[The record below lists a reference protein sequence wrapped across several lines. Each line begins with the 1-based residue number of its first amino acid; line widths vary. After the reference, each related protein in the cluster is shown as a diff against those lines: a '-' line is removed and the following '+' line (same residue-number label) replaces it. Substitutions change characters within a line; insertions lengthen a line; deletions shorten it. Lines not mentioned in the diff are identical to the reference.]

1 MRSGKETES
10 EEKSNEIQEGE
21 ENERQEELV
30 VIEEGELGGVMNNRG
45 WFITCEESCNA
56 HSYNGAHSPKRG
68 EHKYLAFFVLKGDV
82 VIKEEFQDPNVDAEE
97 TLHCA

>member
-1 MRSGKETES
+1 MSHCFLVVALVGVRSGKETES

-45 WFITCEESCNA
+45 
-56 HSYNGAHSPKRG
+56 
-68 EHKYLAFFVLKGDV
+68 
-82 VIKEEFQDPNVDAEE
+82 
-97 TLHCA
+97 